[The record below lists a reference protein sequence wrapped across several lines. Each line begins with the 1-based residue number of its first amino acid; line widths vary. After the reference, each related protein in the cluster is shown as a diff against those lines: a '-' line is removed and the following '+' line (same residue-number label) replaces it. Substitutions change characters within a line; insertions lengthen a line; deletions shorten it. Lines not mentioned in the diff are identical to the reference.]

1 MERNYSNFADL
12 CMMTSGGQPWALDM
26 RARSGNSVLLAY
38 LVNSTCQ
45 LLVEANAISDGFQ
58 KSDKG
63 LTVVPGDTRDA
74 ALAPPALV
82 LLALRYA
89 KSKLVDNGT
98 WRHDAVEAVM
108 KACPEVAF
116 AEPGQVIFPDAAGH
130 WAINLLN
137 GDWLRSP
144 AAQRDLAPEAG
155 YAPAR

>member
-26 RARSGNSVLLAY
+26 RVRSGNSVLLAY

-58 KSDKG
+58 RSDKG
-63 LTVVPGDTRDA
+63 LTVVPSAEGATA
-74 ALAPPALV
+74 MAPPALV

-89 KSKLVDNGT
+89 KSKMVDNGV
-98 WRHDAVEAVM
+98 WRADATEAVL

-116 AEPGQVIFPDAAGH
+116 AEPGQMIPADSAAH
-130 WAINLLN
+130 WAVNLLN
-137 GDWLRSP
+137 GDWLHSP